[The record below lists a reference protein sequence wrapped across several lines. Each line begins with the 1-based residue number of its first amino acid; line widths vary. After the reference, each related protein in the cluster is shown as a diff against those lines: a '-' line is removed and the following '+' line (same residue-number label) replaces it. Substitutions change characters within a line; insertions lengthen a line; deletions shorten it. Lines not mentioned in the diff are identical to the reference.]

1 MAESLRWASHKIA
14 RRNNFCLFLG
24 ERAGSVAQWVAMTI
38 LSIQSHVTYGHVG
51 NSAAV
56 FPLQR
61 AGHEVWPVHTVNFSN
76 HTGYGDWGGPMIPA
90 SDVTSIIDGIE
101 KRGAFPQIDAILSG
115 YQGGADIADAIVET
129 VRRIKAANPKA
140 LYACD
145 PVMGNAK
152 SGCFVSDEIPPLLRD
167 RVVPVA
173 DIITPNQFELGYLTD
188 SEVGTLD
195 QTLAAV
201 KKAQEIG
208 PKTVLV
214 TSVKRPET
222 PEDQVE
228 MLAVD
233 GDRAFL
239 VSTPLLPFK
248 RNGSG
253 DVTAALF
260 TGHYTETSD
269 VKESLRRTASSV
281 YDLLEN
287 TYEAETSELQLI
299 QSQDVFAHPRMQF
312 DAEEL

>member
-1 MAESLRWASHKIA
+1 M
-14 RRNNFCLFLG
+14 N
-24 ERAGSVAQWVAMTI
+24 I
-38 LSIQSHVTYGHVG
+38 LSIQSHVTFGHVG

-61 AGHEVWPVHTVNFSN
+61 AGHEVWPIHTVNFSN

-90 SDVTSIIDGIE
+90 EEVTAIVDGIE
-101 KRGAFPQIDAILSG
+101 KRGAFPRIDAILSG
-115 YQGGADIADAIVET
+115 YQGGPDIAGAIVDA
-129 VRRIKAANPKA
+129 VNRIKAVNPRA

-167 RVVPVA
+167 KVVPVA

-188 SEVGTLD
+188 SEVGTLE

-201 KKAQEIG
+201 KRAQEIG

-214 TSVKRPET
+214 TSVQRPET
-222 PEDQVE
+222 GDDEIE

-233 GDRAFL
+233 GERAFL
-239 VSTPLLPFK
+239 VTTPKLPFK

-253 DVTAALF
+253 DVTASLF
-260 TGHYTETSD
+260 TGHYVETHD
-269 VKESLRRTASSV
+269 AKEALKRTASSV
-281 YDLLEN
+281 FDLLQN
-287 TYEAETSELQLI
+287 TYEADSQELLLI
-299 QSQDVFAHPRMQF
+299 ESQDVFANPQLQF
-312 DAEEL
+312 QVEEL

>member
-1 MAESLRWASHKIA
+1 M
-14 RRNNFCLFLG
+14 N
-24 ERAGSVAQWVAMTI
+24 I

-76 HTGYGDWGGPMIPA
+76 HTGYGDWGGPLIPA
-90 SDVTSIIDGIE
+90 TDVTSIIDGIE
-101 KRGAFPQIDAILSG
+101 KRGAFEKIDAILSG
-115 YQGGADIADAIVET
+115 YQGGPDIAGAIVDAVT
-129 VRRIKAANPKA
+129 RIKAVNPKA

-167 RVVPVA
+167 KVVPVA

-188 SEVGTLD
+188 HEVGTLE
-195 QTLAAV
+195 QTLEAV
-201 KKAQEIG
+201 KAAQEIG

-222 PEDQVE
+222 PEETIE

-233 GDRAFL
+233 GDRAFI
-239 VSTPLLPFK
+239 VATPFLPFK

-260 TGHYTETSD
+260 TGHYVETHD
-269 VKESLRRTASSV
+269 AKLALKRTASSV
-281 YDLLEN
+281 YDLLHN
-287 TYEAETSELQLI
+287 TYEADSQELQLI
-299 QSQDVFAHPRMQF
+299 ESQDVFANPQLQF
-312 DAEEL
+312 HVEEL

>member
-1 MAESLRWASHKIA
+1 M
-14 RRNNFCLFLG
+14 N
-24 ERAGSVAQWVAMTI
+24 I

-76 HTGYGDWGGPMIPA
+76 HTGYGDWGGPLIPA
-90 SDVTSIIDGIE
+90 TDVTSIIDGIE
-101 KRGAFPQIDAILSG
+101 KRGAFEKIDAILSG
-115 YQGGADIADAIVET
+115 YQGGPDIAGAIVDAVT
-129 VRRIKAANPKA
+129 RIKAVNPKA

-167 RVVPVA
+167 KVVPVA

-188 SEVGTLD
+188 HEVGTLE
-195 QTLAAV
+195 QTLEAV
-201 KKAQEIG
+201 KAAQEIG

-222 PEDQVE
+222 PEETIE

-233 GDRAFL
+233 GDRAFI
-239 VSTPLLPFK
+239 VATPFLPFK

-260 TGHYTETSD
+260 TGHYVETHD
-269 VKESLRRTASSV
+269 AKLALKRTASSV
-281 YDLLEN
+281 YDLLHN
-287 TYEAETSELQLI
+287 TYEVDSQELQLI
-299 QSQDVFAHPRMQF
+299 ESQDVFANPQLQF
-312 DAEEL
+312 HVEEL

>member
-1 MAESLRWASHKIA
+1 M
-14 RRNNFCLFLG
+14 N
-24 ERAGSVAQWVAMTI
+24 I
-38 LSIQSHVTYGHVG
+38 LSIQSHVTFGHVG

-61 AGHEVWPVHTVNFSN
+61 AGHEVWPIHTVNFSN

-90 SDVTSIIDGIE
+90 EEVTAIVDGIE
-101 KRGAFPQIDAILSG
+101 KRGAFPRIDAILSG
-115 YQGGADIADAIVET
+115 YQGGPDIAGAIVDA
-129 VRRIKAANPKA
+129 VNRIKAVNPSA

-167 RVVPVA
+167 KVVPVA

-188 SEVGTLD
+188 SEVGTLE

-201 KKAQEIG
+201 KRAQEIG

-214 TSVKRPET
+214 TSVQRPET
-222 PEDQVE
+222 GEDEIE

-233 GDRAFL
+233 GERAFL
-239 VSTPLLPFK
+239 VTTPKLPFK

-253 DVTAALF
+253 DVTASLF
-260 TGHYTETSD
+260 TGHYVETHD
-269 VKESLRRTASSV
+269 AKEALKRTASSV
-281 YDLLEN
+281 FDLLQN
-287 TYEAETSELQLI
+287 TYEADSQELLLI
-299 QSQDVFAHPRMQF
+299 ESQDAFAHPQLQF
-312 DAEEL
+312 QVEEL

>member
-1 MAESLRWASHKIA
+1 M
-14 RRNNFCLFLG
+14 N
-24 ERAGSVAQWVAMTI
+24 I
-38 LSIQSHVTYGHVG
+38 LSIQSHVTFGHVG

-61 AGHEVWPVHTVNFSN
+61 AGHEVWPIHTVNFSN

-90 SDVTSIIDGIE
+90 EEVTAIVDGIE
-101 KRGAFPQIDAILSG
+101 KRGAFPRINAILSG
-115 YQGGADIADAIVET
+115 YQGGPDIAGAIVDA
-129 VRRIKAANPKA
+129 VNRIKAVNPKA

-167 RVVPVA
+167 KVVPVA

-188 SEVGTLD
+188 SEVGTLE

-201 KKAQEIG
+201 KRAQEIG

-214 TSVKRPET
+214 TSVQRPET
-222 PEDQVE
+222 GEDEIE

-233 GDRAFL
+233 GERAFL
-239 VSTPLLPFK
+239 VTTPKLPFK

-253 DVTAALF
+253 DVTASLF
-260 TGHYTETSD
+260 TGHYVETHD
-269 VKESLRRTASSV
+269 AKEALKRTASSV
-281 YDLLEN
+281 FDLLQN
-287 TYEAETSELQLI
+287 TYEADSQELLLI
-299 QSQDVFAHPRMQF
+299 ESQDAFAHPQLQF
-312 DAEEL
+312 QVEEL

>member
-1 MAESLRWASHKIA
+1 M
-14 RRNNFCLFLG
+14 N
-24 ERAGSVAQWVAMTI
+24 I
-38 LSIQSHVTYGHVG
+38 LSIQSHVAYGHVG

-61 AGHEVWPVHTVNFSN
+61 AGHEVWPIHTVNFSN

-90 SDVTSIIDGIE
+90 DDVTAIVDGME
-101 KRGAFPQIDAILSG
+101 KRGAFPRIDAILSG
-115 YQGGADIADAIVET
+115 YQGGPDIAGAIVDAVT
-129 VRRIKAANPKA
+129 RIKAVNPKA

-222 PEDQVE
+222 ADDQIE

-233 GDRAFL
+233 GDRAVL

-312 DAEEL
+312 SAEEL

>member
-1 MAESLRWASHKIA
+1 MGASLRWANRKTA
-14 RRNNFCLFLG
+14 RRNNFSFFFCG
-24 ERAGSVAQWVAMTI
+24 RISRVAQWVAMTI

-90 SDVTSIIDGIE
+90 SEVTSIIDGIE

-195 QTLAAV
+195 ETLAAV

-269 VKESLRRTASSV
+269 VKEALRRTASSV

-287 TYEAETSELQLI
+287 TYEAETAELQLI

>member
-1 MAESLRWASHKIA
+1 M
-14 RRNNFCLFLG
+14 N
-24 ERAGSVAQWVAMTI
+24 I
-38 LSIQSHVTYGHVG
+38 LSIQSHVTFGHVG

-61 AGHEVWPVHTVNFSN
+61 AGHEVWPIHTVNFSN

-90 SDVTSIIDGIE
+90 EEVTAIVDGIE
-101 KRGAFPQIDAILSG
+101 KRGAFPRIDAILSG
-115 YQGGADIADAIVET
+115 YQGGPDIAGAIVDA
-129 VRRIKAANPKA
+129 VNRIKAVNPKA

-167 RVVPVA
+167 KVVPVA

-188 SEVGTLD
+188 SEVGTLE

-201 KKAQEIG
+201 KRAQEIG

-214 TSVKRPET
+214 TSVQRPET
-222 PEDQVE
+222 GDDEIE

-233 GDRAFL
+233 GERAFL
-239 VSTPLLPFK
+239 VTTPKLPFK

-253 DVTAALF
+253 DVTASLF
-260 TGHYTETSD
+260 TGHYVETHD
-269 VKESLRRTASSV
+269 AKEALKRTASSV
-281 YDLLEN
+281 FDLLQN
-287 TYEAETSELQLI
+287 TYEADSQELLLI
-299 QSQDVFAHPRMQF
+299 ESQDVFANPQLQF
-312 DAEEL
+312 QVEEL

>member
-1 MAESLRWASHKIA
+1 M
-14 RRNNFCLFLG
+14 N
-24 ERAGSVAQWVAMTI
+24 I
-38 LSIQSHVTYGHVG
+38 LSIQSHVTFGHVG

-61 AGHEVWPVHTVNFSN
+61 AGHEVWPIHTVNFSN

-90 SDVTSIIDGIE
+90 EEVTAIVDGIE
-101 KRGAFPQIDAILSG
+101 KRGAFPRIDGILSG
-115 YQGGADIADAIVET
+115 YQGGPDIAGAIVDA
-129 VRRIKAANPKA
+129 VNRIKAVNPKA

-167 RVVPVA
+167 KVVPVA

-188 SEVGTLD
+188 CEVGTLE

-201 KKAQEIG
+201 KRAQEIG

-214 TSVKRPET
+214 TSVQRPET
-222 PEDQVE
+222 GEDEIE

-233 GDRAFL
+233 GERAFL
-239 VSTPLLPFK
+239 VTTPKLPFK

-253 DVTAALF
+253 DVTASLF
-260 TGHYTETSD
+260 TGHYVETHD
-269 VKESLRRTASSV
+269 AKEALKRTASSV
-281 YDLLEN
+281 FDLLQN
-287 TYEAETSELQLI
+287 TYEADSQELLLI
-299 QSQDVFAHPRMQF
+299 ESQDVFANPQLQF
-312 DAEEL
+312 QVEEL